1 MATISGTWFF
11 NATLKTPDTVFGG
24 DKVILESVSFG
35 TRLTNYTMYENYNL
49 MRVDETKGSSAL
61 YYGNVKVYD
70 YETETWPDGAHRR
83 IDFGDEEQTV
93 SKDFYDW
100 FTDNAEE
107 WKCVKVSGALP
118 DGNPIYLIGG
128 SGNTLRLSCSNK
140 VFKSD
145 IRIDARANAVFHG
158 GIYPRTYHNGQI
170 PPGKTKLLKCA
181 GTKCR
186 GTIDIFDGKVVYVS
200 GRYVLKD
207 AISKPINASLG
218 FEENYVT
225 FAVGVHEVIR
235 VYYQPSTGENDG
247 RYLMYVDSTGYEFKA
262 YVYEADGDYEK
273 RGWVTSDYMDF
284 GNTDVAIPLSFYN
297 WLISNTKTI
306 ED

>member
-11 NATLKTPDTVFGG
+11 NETLKAPDAVLGS
-24 DKVILESVSFG
+24 DKVILENVSFG
-35 TRLTNYTMYENYNL
+35 TRLANYTMYENYNR
-49 MRVDETKGSSAL
+49 MRVDETEGSSAL
-61 YYGNVKVYD
+61 YYGDIKVYD

-83 IDFGDEEQTV
+83 IDFGDKEQTV

-128 SGNTLRLSCSNK
+128 SGNTLRLKCRGK

-158 GIYPRTYHNGQI
+158 GVWSSSYYNGQI

-181 GTKCR
+181 GTKGR
-186 GTIDIFDGKVVYVS
+186 NTIDIFDGKVVYVR

-207 AISKPINASLG
+207 GISNPIHASLD
-218 FEENYVT
+218 FIESYVT
-225 FAVGVHEVIR
+225 FAVGVREVIR
-235 VYYQPSTGENDG
+235 VSYDSMSSIDG
-247 RYLMYVDSTGYEFKA
+247 KYLMYEDSTGDVFKA

-273 RGWVTSDYMDF
+273 YGWATSNYMDF
-284 GNTDVAIPLSFYN
+284 GNTDVAVPLSFYN